1 MCFLTVLEAE
11 RSDIQAVA
19 RLVSGEGS
27 LAGLLI
33 SIGLLPRLYT
43 VFLSMCISYTR
54 SEPILL
60 TSFFFSV
67 SLLRSYPMI
76 VLF

>member
-33 SIGLLPRLYT
+33 SICLLPRLYT
-43 VFLSMCISYTR
+43 VFLSMCISHTR

-60 TSFFFSV
+60 TSFFSPYL
-67 SLLRSYPMI
+67 S
-76 VLF
+76 